1 MKSARPISIVLDSA
15 FFFIICFQELMKE
28 LMVVYKMKLL

>member
-1 MKSARPISIVLDSA
+1 MKCTRPIAIVLDSA
-15 FFFIICFQELMKE
+15 CFFILCFQELTKE